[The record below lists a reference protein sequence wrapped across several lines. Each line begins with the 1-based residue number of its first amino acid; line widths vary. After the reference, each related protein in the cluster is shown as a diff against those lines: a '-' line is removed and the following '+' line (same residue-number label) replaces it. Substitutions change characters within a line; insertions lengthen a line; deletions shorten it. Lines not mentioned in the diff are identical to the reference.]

1 MEKLNQKSLMI
12 SDAIEVFEK
21 LFEKCRK
28 HLVHICLE
36 RKVSNDGIYL

>member
-12 SDAIEVFEK
+12 SDAIKVFEK

-36 RKVSNDGIYL
+36 HKVSNDGIYL